1 MRYVIPAG
9 IQVAQ
14 QHLGHKSLSSTG
26 AYLRIT
32 DATAS
37 AAVQSLAR
45 E

>member
-1 MRYVIPAG
+1 VRYVIRAG